1 MTDAQTGL
9 SQKSEHRPPREMN
22 GNLKALAEGFSALN
36 KRLAFD
42 SKLPKIRTWA
52 HAKHWWAQ
60 AKHYTGN
67 DFHAS
72 TLASW
77 TVLDGRHS
85 YHMLFQLVMRLGTG
99 FDSHRPLQ
107 KSRMF
112 HALRMQAFVFA
123 GALGCT
129 LSSSQAGPLGSLAH
143 CPG

>member
-1 MTDAQTGL
+1 
-9 SQKSEHRPPREMN
+9 MN
-22 GNLKALAEGFSALN
+22 CNLKALAEGFSALN

-60 AKHYTGN
+60 AKHYNGN

-85 YHMLFQLVMRLGTG
+85 YHVLFQSNSETG
-99 FDSHRPLQ
+99 NWVRFPSP
-107 KSRMF
+107 
-112 HALRMQAFVFA
+112 A
-123 GALGCT
+123 
-129 LSSSQAGPLGSLAH
+129 PEI
-143 CPG
+143 

>member
-1 MTDAQTGL
+1 
-9 SQKSEHRPPREMN
+9 MN
-22 GNLKALAEGFSALN
+22 GNLKALVEGFSALN

-77 TVLDGRHS
+77 TVLDSRHS
-85 YHMLFQLVMRLGTG
+85 YHALFQSDSETG
-99 FDSHRPLQ
+99 NWVRFPSPAPGLTTIQ
-107 KSRMF
+107 LIF
-112 HALRMQAFVFA
+112 H
-123 GALGCT
+123 G
-129 LSSSQAGPLGSLAH
+129 
-143 CPG
+143 